1 MRICALIPAY
11 QEAAHIVPVIG
22 RTRAVLPDVLVYDDG
37 STDGT
42 PDRAR
47 GAGAEVLVHE
57 VNQGKGATLAD
68 GLDACAARGFD
79 AVVTLDGDGQH
90 APEEIPRFL
99 EAIENADLV
108 IGNRMTER
116 ATMPFVRWHT
126 NRTMSRIVSWLAGVR
141 IEDSQVGFRCIRCGA
156 WKSIDVQTRNF
167 DFESEQLVKAGRA
180 GLRIASVPI
189 STIYGDEVSKINP
202 WVDTIRFARMVW
214 RLWRDRG

>member
-1 MRICALIPAY
+1 MKVCALIPAY
-11 QEAAHIVPVIG
+11 QEAAHIVPVIE

-42 PDRAR
+42 PDLARA
-47 GAGAEVLVHE
+47 AGAEVLVHE

-68 GLDACAARGFD
+68 GLDACTARGFD

-99 EAIENADLV
+99 EAIENADIV

-126 NRTMSRIVSWLAGVR
+126 NRTMSRIVSWLAKVR
-141 IEDSQVGFRCIRCGA
+141 IDDSQVGFRCIRCAA
-156 WKSIDVQTRNF
+156 WKSFTVQTRNF

-180 GLRIASVPI
+180 GLRIVSVPI
-189 STIYGDEVSKINP
+189 STIYGDEVSKINL
-202 WVDTIRFARMVW
+202 WVDTIRFAKMVW
-214 RLWRDRG
+214 RLWRERG